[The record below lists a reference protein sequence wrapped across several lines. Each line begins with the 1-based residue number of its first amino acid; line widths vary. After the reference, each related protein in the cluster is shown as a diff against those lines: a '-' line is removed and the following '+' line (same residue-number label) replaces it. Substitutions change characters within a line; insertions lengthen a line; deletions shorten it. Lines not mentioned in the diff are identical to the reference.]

1 MLKKSLIVVFFIILC
16 SSVVL
21 AQVAEE
27 SGQKEKPKFGFNMNF
42 SLGLSSYED
51 INGDQIAFQKFG
63 IFPEFTYGKWGLGL
77 DLTLE
82 LDGDFQM
89 RDIDKDGKP
98 DRWSNFTDYLYKI
111 YYVRY
116 GHKGDPLYGR
126 IGAFEGYTLGHGLI
140 MDGFSNTLFYPQVLQ
155 LGLNLDIDG
164 RIFNFPLIGME
175 SVVDDV
181 LDWDIMGLR
190 VYARP
195 FMNMET
201 PIIKDLKVGG
211 TIVTDLDPQE
221 KPPDSPKDDP
231 LSESVTEYG
240 IDIELPLL
248 ERQNMNLIAYADW
261 AKISGKGSGSFI
273 GSTYTYQW
281 FRALAQ
287 LRFFGKEFVPNYF
300 DAYYEQERRTI
311 YDDEGKLVQEC
322 KYDKL
327 SDYTERYMGYL
338 IGTELGLFNILNFF
352 FYWSDGFNDPEGPRI
367 QSGIGT
373 AENAIPKIDA
383 SFTYDKKDIDGF
395 RDLRSKEDSLMQLKV
410 AYKISAIT
418 SLVFIYERTY
428 SPYTGEVTDRTFI
441 ETQFSF

>member
-1 MLKKSLIVVFFIILC
+1 MLKKSLIIMFFIILC

-21 AQVAEE
+21 AQVEEE

-89 RDIDKDGKP
+89 RDLDNDGKP
-98 DRWSNFTDYLYKI
+98 DRWSTFTDYLYKI

-126 IGAFEGYTLGHGLI
+126 IGAFDSYTLGHGLI
-140 MDGFSNTLFYPQVLQ
+140 MEGFSNTLYYPQVLQ

-175 SVVDDV
+175 SVVNDV

-195 FMNMET
+195 FMNTTT
-201 PIIKDLKVGG
+201 PLIKDLKLGG
-211 TIVTDLDPQE
+211 TVVKDIDTQEDPIE
-221 KPPDSPKDDP
+221 KPEPFSK
-231 LSESVTEYG
+231 SESVTEYG

-273 GSTYTYQW
+273 GSTFTYQW
-281 FRALAQ
+281 FKALAQ
-287 LRFFGKEFVPNYF
+287 LRFFGKQFAPNYF
-300 DAYYEQERRTI
+300 DAYYEKDRSA
-311 YDDEGKLVQEC
+311 
-322 KYDKL
+322 KYNSLDN
-327 SDYTERYMGYL
+327 YTEFYMGYF

-383 SFTYDKKDIDGF
+383 SFTYDKKDVDDF
-395 RDLRSKEDSLMQLKV
+395 RDLFSEEDSLMQLKV

-418 SLVFIYERTY
+418 SLVFIHERTY
-428 SPYTGEVTDRTFI
+428 SPYTGDVTDRTFI